1 MAERELRRK
10 SGCCKIY
17 RSEKW
22 PTSGPAE
29 EVIRCSSSGENN
41 RVAGLGVLALWKLML
56 HDLHNQTEL
65 GVCLNGIYDTSI
77 EEIAR
82 GAGCWDVDKSVIIQM
97 HN

>member
-1 MAERELRRK
+1 MAENESCGGNRVVAKFIVRK
-10 SGCCKIY
+10 NGQLL
-17 RSEKW
+17 
-22 PTSGPAE
+22 
-29 EVIRCSSSGENN
+29 VIRCSSSGENN

-82 GAGCWDVDKSVIIQM
+82 GAGCWDVDKSAIIQM